1 MSVASH
7 ILVVEDNLTTAKTL
21 NLFLQSAG
29 YEVLCVETGDEA
41 IEAFSRET
49 FDLVLLDIMLP
60 GQDGLS
66 VCREIR
72 RSSQIPVVM
81 LTAKSSEDDIVFGL
95 ENGAND
101 YVCKPFSS
109 KELLARIRTCLRIWS
124 ASKLISDAGLS
135 FQGSSFQES
144 SLQKSLLQGGTAQK
158 SNLIL
163 GKICLN
169 EAQHLVTLNDETI
182 KLTKSEFAIL
192 HVMLKQIGRVFTREQ
207 LINAALG
214 DDYEGV
220 DRTIDTYI
228 WSLRKKLKEP
238 KGCPRYLHSEM
249 GIGYRLQDA
258 FVMENLNND

>member
-1 MSVASH
+1 MSAASH

-29 YEVLCVETGDEA
+29 YEVLCVESGDEA
-41 IEAFSRET
+41 IEVFSRGQ
-49 FDLVLLDIMLP
+49 FDLVLMDIMLP

-72 RSSQIPVVM
+72 KTSHVPVVM

-124 ASKLISDAGLS
+124 ASKSISDVVDSPPQLLPAAELS
-135 FQGSSFQES
+135 LENK
-144 SLQKSLLQGGTAQK
+144 LQ
-158 SNLIL
+158 L
-163 GKICLN
+163 GEICLN
-169 EAQHLVTLNDETI
+169 ESQHLVTLNGDTI

-192 HVMLKQIGRVFTREQ
+192 HVMLNQVGRVFTREQ
-207 LINAALG
+207 LIQAALG
-214 DDYEGV
+214 DNYDGV
-220 DRTIDTYI
+220 DRTIDTHI

-238 KGCPRYLHSEM
+238 KGNPRYLHSEM
-249 GIGYRLQDA
+249 GIGYRLLDV
-258 FVMENLNND
+258 FLKEEHKNE